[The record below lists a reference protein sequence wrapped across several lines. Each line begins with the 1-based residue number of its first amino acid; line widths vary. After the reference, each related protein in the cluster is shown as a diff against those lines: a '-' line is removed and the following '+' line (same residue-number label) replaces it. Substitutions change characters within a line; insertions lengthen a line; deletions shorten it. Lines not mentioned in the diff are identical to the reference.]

1 MTHCE
6 WLSVD
11 TAPHHDTKQSERL
24 HLRTAP
30 CILTRQLFLQ
40 ILNEAAQIAQTNFKN
55 HISTNFE
62 GRTKLWLK
70 HRLRNIPYVS
80 QLPTARF
87 GSWVRLLYWAGTT
100 PATRA
105 ADLLPRYTS
114 LAAPPTA
121 AMSDLE
127 NLVNIMH
134 THIYEL
140 PVTDD
145 SLANQSSK
153 YLKWMYFILCEFQAV
168 VDAAPAGQ
176 RLPKLFTLLP
186 QKSNQTAFITISTT
200 SLHK

>member
-1 MTHCE
+1 
-6 WLSVD
+6 
-11 TAPHHDTKQSERL
+11 
-24 HLRTAP
+24 
-30 CILTRQLFLQ
+30 
-40 ILNEAAQIAQTNFKN
+40 
-55 HISTNFE
+55 
-62 GRTKLWLK
+62 
-70 HRLRNIPYVS
+70 
-80 QLPTARF
+80 
-87 GSWVRLLYWAGTT
+87 
-100 PATRA
+100 
-105 ADLLPRYTS
+105 
-114 LAAPPTA
+114 
-121 AMSDLE
+121 MSDLE

-134 THIYEL
+134 AHIYEL